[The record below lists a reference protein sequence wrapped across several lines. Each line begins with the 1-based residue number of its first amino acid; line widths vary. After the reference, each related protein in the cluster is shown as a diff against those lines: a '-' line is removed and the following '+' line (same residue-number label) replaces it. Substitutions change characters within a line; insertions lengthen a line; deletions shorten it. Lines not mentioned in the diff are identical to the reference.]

1 MNAHAH
7 AYYIHKHAYE
17 SVHSYTESARITPSP
32 HVLYMGLGRMSL
44 FDMRASAVYV
54 MDLALDEINDTR
66 LHI

>member
-1 MNAHAH
+1 MTAHAH

-17 SVHSYTESARITPSP
+17 SVYSPTESARITPSP